1 MIEDEMDRVDVTT
14 SAFRGSGAG
23 RGAGQRMKLGIGLPH
38 FGPMLTDAA
47 SLRRF
52 AARAEELGYGS
63 LWAGDRLFTPLRPKS
78 AYPGDDYSFYL
89 ERVGR
94 NADPLTVVATAAAV
108 TSHIRFNF
116 STLNAPLHEPVQ
128 LARALTTL
136 DFLSDGRLGVGFGLS
151 WVRDEYDALGLEWA
165 NRGRRLDDIL
175 SFLDA
180 WWTTNPVT
188 FESRTLSLPAAQVA
202 LRPVQPGG
210 PPVWL
215 GGASEAA
222 LRRVGRRASGWLAF
236 DTLPTELAASLW
248 EVARRSADAAGRDPD
263 ALERSVRVNVEPG
276 EQVDRIIERLDEVAA
291 SGADEAVV
299 EFSLALSTVD
309 EALELAQEVIQKRGG

>member
-1 MIEDEMDRVDVTT
+1 
-14 SAFRGSGAG
+14 
-23 RGAGQRMKLGIGLPH
+23 MKLGISLPQ

-52 AARAEELGYGS
+52 ATRAEELGYGS
-63 LWAGDRLFTPLRPKS
+63 LWTGDRLFVPLRPKS

-94 NADPLTVVATAAAV
+94 NADPLTLVATAAAV

-128 LARALTTL
+128 LARSLTTL
-136 DFLSDGRLGVGFGLS
+136 DFLSDGRLDVGFGLS
-151 WVRDEYDALGLEWA
+151 WVRDEYDALGLQWA

-188 FESRTLSLPAAQVA
+188 FESPTLSLPPARVD

-222 LRRVGRRASGWLAF
+222 LRRVGRRASGWLIF
-236 DTLPTELAASLW
+236 DSLPTEFAASLW

-263 ALERSVRVNVEPG
+263 ALKRSVRVNVDPG
-276 EQVDRIIERLDEVAA
+276 EQVDRITERLDKIAA

-299 EFSLALSTVD
+299 EFNLALSTVD

>member
-1 MIEDEMDRVDVTT
+1 
-14 SAFRGSGAG
+14 
-23 RGAGQRMKLGIGLPH
+23 
-38 FGPMLTDAA
+38 MLADAA
-47 SLRRF
+47 SVRRF
-52 AARAEELGYGS
+52 AMRAEELGYGS
-63 LWAGDRLFTPLRPKS
+63 LWAGDRLFVPLQPKS

-94 NADPLTVVATAAAV
+94 NADPLTLVATAAAV
-108 TSHIRFNF
+108 TSHVRFNF

-136 DFLSDGRLGVGFGLS
+136 DFLSDGRLDVGFGLS

-188 FESRTLSLPAAQVA
+188 FESRTLSLPAAQVD